1 MSIKFFKD
9 QTLQELLE
17 NIGNNL
23 DCYRNGD
30 FSDLI
35 TPESCHQSSELS
47 FDHEILRSI
56 GGGLENDAEN
66 CIKMFDALEG
76 LTPKLARE
84 KRLWCYLTH
93 TDLLEYTRERWPIPD
108 DDDEA
113 ITKIQNHFFI
123 KTSRNY
129 ERDNAASRLW
139 WSAFICKRAPTIDTK
154 KALEAMLFKP
164 DARGQLVDRTT
175 TAVSIDLFEAILEK
189 IVASFEGDQEF
200 LKKRHAVNR
209 PFMVEVNA
217 FGGYNLLNALSLK
230 QSRECLKMIDQK
242 LFSKDSS
249 EDLIDTEKDLDNDAN
264 VEVWGTGNPLRE
276 FIHVDDVADACLYL
290 MNNIDADELYNSG
303 ISHINIGSGEEVSIK
318 ELAIMIKKVI
328 DYKGDLVFNSDYPDG
343 TPRKLLDVSRL
354 NAMGWKSKIKLED
367 GLKSVYEWYLDKLLK
382 D

>member
-164 DARGQLVDRTT
+164 DARGQLLDRTT
-175 TAVSIDLFEAILEK
+175 TAVSTDLFEAILEK
-189 IVASFEGDQEF
+189 MIASFEGDQEF

-217 FGGYNLLNALSLK
+217 LGGYNLLNALSLE
-230 QSRECLKMIDQK
+230 QSRECLKVIDRK
-242 LFSKDSS
+242 LFSEDSS
-249 EDLIDTEKDLDNDAN
+249 EDLPDTDADADADLDNDAN
-264 VEVWGTGNPLRE
+264 VEAIEDSLDEDREIFFSKEELPLRDKLVKFDQEVIRPEHPNTDEDERVLSREMLFQFLLLKPRNMDE
-276 FIHVDDVADACLYL
+276 FREKFSLEDRD
-290 MNNIDADELYNSG
+290 G
-303 ISHINIGSGEEVSIK
+303 ISEDENGYVK
-318 ELAIMIKKVI
+318 EICRII
-328 DYKGDLVFNSDYPDG
+328 DEF
-343 TPRKLLDVSRL
+343 LDR
-354 NAMGWKSKIKLED
+354 
-367 GLKSVYEWYLDKLLK
+367 
-382 D
+382 